1 MRRDSTMCCPYK
13 RSDMRKKGFTLIELL
28 VVIAI
33 IVILAGMVVSGAQQ
47 ARKRGAITKTKAQ
60 MATLETAISM
70 YETDMGVYPGIDNKT
85 LVEALVVD
93 PGDLDWSGPYLNIK
107 KDEKN
112 ENGEYSDAWGNVF
125 VYVNPGKN
133 NPSFY
138 DLYSKGPNGTGDG
151 NEKDDIR
158 NW

>member
-1 MRRDSTMCCPYK
+1 MK
-13 RSDMRKKGFTLIELL
+13 RGFTLIELL

-33 IVILAGMVVSGAQQ
+33 ISILGGMVISGAQQ
-47 ARKRGAITKTKAQ
+47 ARKRGAVTKTKAQ
-60 MATLETAISM
+60 MASLETAISM
-70 YETDMGVYPGIDNKT
+70 YETDMGSYSGTDNKT
-85 LVEALVVD
+85 LVEALTTESED
-93 PGDLDWSGPYLNIK
+93 SDWSGPYINIK
-107 KDEKN
+107 RDELDA
-112 ENGEYSDAWGNVF
+112 NGEYSDAWGNAF

-151 NEKDDIR
+151 NDKDDIR